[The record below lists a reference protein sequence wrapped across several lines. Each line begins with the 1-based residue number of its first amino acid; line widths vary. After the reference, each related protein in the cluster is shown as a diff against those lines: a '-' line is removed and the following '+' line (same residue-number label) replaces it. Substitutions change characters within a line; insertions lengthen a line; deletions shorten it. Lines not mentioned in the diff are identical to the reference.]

1 MTDQTDYISSGYAR
15 MARENAELG
24 SALVDATAELQRA
37 RNEAKD
43 NEVSRRFWL
52 EKYEA
57 ECREH
62 EETKVVFEQDLLVFQ
77 ETEGELSATRKYL
90 NDLHGKYDRLEDEF
104 RRVKAELEDYVQHK
118 KQQDSELARVKTE
131 LHEMEAAID
140 FSQCQLRSTTA
151 ERDSWKTAADIYER
165 DFQTEGARATQA
177 EAELAALRQ
186 DKERLVEVLKSVAV
200 IGGRIV
206 AASPEYKHEM
216 DMVTA
221 TIDAAMKGASS

>member
-24 SALVDATAELQRA
+24 SALVDARAELQRA

-118 KQQDSELARVKTE
+118 KQQDSELAE
-131 LHEMEAAID
+131 
-140 FSQCQLRSTTA
+140 
-151 ERDSWKTAADIYER
+151 
-165 DFQTEGARATQA
+165 
-177 EAELAALRQ
+177 LRQ
-186 DKERLVEVLKSVAV
+186 DKERLDWIQRNGATLFRYADCAQCWECNEHEEIYL
-200 IGGRIV
+200 R
-206 AASPEYKHEM
+206 AA
-216 DMVTA
+216 
-221 TIDAAMKGASS
+221 IDAAMKGASS